1 MNYDL
6 KLAPKSS
13 TKAALK
19 KMLQF
24 LRPER
29 KQLIIAMLVMV
40 LNSGITMLTPYLIG
54 YTIDHYIQTGNYPGL
69 MVFCGILLGL
79 YLIWAW
85 TEYLQTEVM
94 GSIGQRMLF
103 SLRNE
108 VFGKLQALPV
118 SFFNQNKSGDLIARI
133 NSDTDKVN
141 QFFSQSL
148 MRFVDSVFAMTGAM
162 IFLLSINLKLGSATL
177 LPGVFILVFV
187 LIVSPWVKRK
197 NAVSLNRSGALS
209 GEIQESLH
217 NFKTIIAFNRRDYFR
232 RRFHTANQEN
242 YKASLHAGLA
252 NSVFV
257 PVFALF
263 SNLAQ
268 LIVLTYGIYL
278 IAEGQFTIGLL
289 ISFIAYAQNFY
300 QPLRQLAALWASF
313 QTAMAAWDRISVII
327 ELEPDLRQL
336 PGDPENING
345 VVPIHKNAPVI
356 KFDHVSFEYPGGK
369 KVLHDISFSMQK
381 GKTYALV
388 GPTGGGKT
396 TTASLIARLYDPTA
410 GQVLLDGRDIRSF
423 SPEVRTAKIG
433 FILQEPFLF
442 SGTLRDNILY
452 GNESLKNLNNQ
463 QLTRRMEDMGLSGLL
478 MRFEKGLDTA
488 LSSSVDDISLGQKQL
503 IAFIRAV
510 IRMPEVLILDEATAN
525 IDTVTEQLL
534 SEILEKLPPATTRII
549 IAHRLNTIENADE
562 IFFVNAGQVTAA
574 GTFEHALELLLKGK
588 RVS

>member
-6 KLAPKSS
+6 SQAPKSS

-29 KQLIIAMLVMV
+29 KQLIKALLVML

-54 YTIDHYIQTGNYPGL
+54 YTIDHYIQTGQYHGL
-69 MVFCGILLGL
+69 MVYCGILLIL

-94 GSIGQRMLF
+94 GSIGQRMLY

-148 MRFVDSVFAMTGAM
+148 MRFVDSVFAMTGAI
-162 IFLLSINLKLGSATL
+162 IFLLSINPELGGATL
-177 LPGVFILVFV
+177 IPGVFILVFV
-187 LIVSPWVKRK
+187 LLISPWVKRK
-197 NAVSLNRSGALS
+197 NAKSLNRSGGLS

-232 RRFHTANQEN
+232 RRFQKANQEN
-242 YKASLHAGLA
+242 YQAALHAGLA

-268 LIVLTYGIYL
+268 LIVLTFGIYL
-278 IAEGQFTIGLL
+278 IAQGQFTIGLL

-313 QTAMAAWDRISVII
+313 QTAMAAWDRISVIL
-327 ELEPDLRQL
+327 ELEPDLNELNETQATT
-336 PGDPENING
+336 DNNTSIKANT
-345 VVPIHKNAPVI
+345 PVI
-356 KFDHVSFEYPGGK
+356 TFKDVDFEYPGGK
-369 KVLHDISFSMQK
+369 KVLHHINFSMER

-396 TTASLIARLYDPTA
+396 TTASLIARLYDPTF
-410 GQVLLDGRDIRSF
+410 GQVLLNGRDIRSYTA
-423 SPEVRTAKIG
+423 EQRTAKIG

-452 GNESLKNLNNQ
+452 GNAQYKSLDSTE
-463 QLTRRMEDMGLSGLL
+463 LTRLMESMGLSGLL
-478 MRFEKGLDTA
+478 MRFEKGLDTT
-488 LSSSVDDISLGQKQL
+488 LSSAGDDISLGQKQL

-510 IRMPEVLILDEATAN
+510 IRQPEILILDEATAN

-534 SEILEKLPPATTRII
+534 SDILRKLPGSTTRII

-562 IFFVNAGQVTAA
+562 IFFVNAGEITAA
-574 GTFEHALELLLKGK
+574 GTFDHALKLLLEGK